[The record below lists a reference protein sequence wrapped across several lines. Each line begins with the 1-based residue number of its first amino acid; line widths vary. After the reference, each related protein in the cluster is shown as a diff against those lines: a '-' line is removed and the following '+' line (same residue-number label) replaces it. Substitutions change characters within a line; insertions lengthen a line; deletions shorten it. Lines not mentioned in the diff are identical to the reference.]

1 MKKKIGSLNSS
12 TLCGTVFVSKL
23 FGWKKKSRKCSSS
36 LWLLEPKKICL
47 LQVNFNFIYE
57 NK

>member
-23 FGWKKKSRKCSSS
+23 LGWKKKIKKMG
-36 LWLLEPKKICL
+36 PKKICL